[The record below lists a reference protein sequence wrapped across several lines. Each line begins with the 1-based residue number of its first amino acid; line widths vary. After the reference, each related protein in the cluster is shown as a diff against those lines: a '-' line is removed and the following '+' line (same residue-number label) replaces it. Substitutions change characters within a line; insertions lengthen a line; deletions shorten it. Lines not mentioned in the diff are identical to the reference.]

1 MKEEII
7 KNLAGII
14 EYVKQGADFIKEQA
28 PLYVQEMINYKI
40 WVSCFEIL
48 LCVVGIVVGIYAM
61 VKLIKYVNDEEE
73 YDSDADGI
81 VAAGFVFLAVFLLF
95 CFVVLCID
103 VETVIQATVAPRVF
117 IVEQIMK
124 IGG

>member
-48 LCVVGIVVGIYAM
+48 LCVVGFIASIYAM
-61 VKLIKYVNDEEE
+61 EKLIKYVNDEEE
-73 YDSDADGI
+73 YDSDNSSVIAFG
-81 VAAGFVFLAVFLLF
+81 FLLIVVF
-95 CFVVLCID
+95 IIFLLIVLCVD

-117 IVEQIMK
+117 VVEQIMK
-124 IGG
+124 IGA

>member
-48 LCVVGIVVGIYAM
+48 LCVVGIIVSIYAM

-73 YDSDADGI
+73 YDSDNSSVIAFG
-81 VAAGFVFLAVFLLF
+81 FLLIVVF
-95 CFVVLCID
+95 IIFLLIVLCVD

-117 IVEQIMK
+117 VVEQIMQ
-124 IGG
+124 IGA

>member
-48 LCVVGIVVGIYAM
+48 LCVVGFVASIYAM
-61 VKLIKYVNDEEE
+61 EKLIRYVNNEEE
-73 YDSDADGI
+73 YDESDSGI
-81 VAAGFVFLAVFLLF
+81 IAFGFLLIIAF
-95 CFVVLCID
+95 IIFLLIVLCVD

-117 IVEQIMK
+117 VVEQIMK
-124 IGG
+124 IGA

>member
-48 LCVVGIVVGIYAM
+48 LCAVGFIASIYAM
-61 VKLIKYVNDEEE
+61 AKLIKYVNDEEE
-73 YDSDADGI
+73 YDSDNSSVIAFG
-81 VAAGFVFLAVFLLF
+81 FLLIIMF
-95 CFVVLCID
+95 IIFLLIVLCVD

-117 IVEQIMK
+117 VVEQIMK
-124 IGG
+124 IGA

>member
-7 KNLAGII
+7 KNLAEII

-48 LCVVGIVVGIYAM
+48 LCVVGFIASIYAM
-61 VKLIKYVNDEEE
+61 EKLIKYVNDEEE
-73 YDSDADGI
+73 YDSDNSSVIAFG
-81 VAAGFVFLAVFLLF
+81 FLLIVVF
-95 CFVVLCID
+95 IIFLLIVLCVD

-117 IVEQIMK
+117 VVEQIMK
-124 IGG
+124 IGA

>member
-28 PLYVQEMINYKI
+28 PLFVQEMINYKI

-48 LCVVGIVVGIYAM
+48 LCVVGFIASIYAM
-61 VKLIKYVNDEEE
+61 EKLIKYVNDEEE
-73 YDSDADGI
+73 YDSDNSSVIAFG
-81 VAAGFVFLAVFLLF
+81 FLLIVVF
-95 CFVVLCID
+95 IIFLLIVLCVD

-117 IVEQIMK
+117 VVEQIMQ
-124 IGG
+124 IGA